1 MSQRHQVG
9 TVLPGYNPLKVANAP
24 TIGTATAGGSNC
36 ASVTFTAPSCVGGA
50 AISSYTAYANC
61 GVRLTS
67 GASSPLVITGLTSG
81 TSYTFKVIAT
91 NLYGPSGPS
100 SASSSITARVQGQV
114 LYCTPGT
121 FSWVAPAGVTSIS
134 VIAVGGG
141 GGGAGNRGGTMN
153 GGGGGALAYTNNI
166 TVVPGNSYALRVGS
180 GFSFYCAGAS
190 EAKSSYFVCNPKVS
204 GGGCATLGYGTTA
217 GTVTAGTGYSG
228 GLGGTGGYNGNAY
241 GYGAGGGGAGGY
253 SGAGGKGSKACGTG
267 GYSDGTNGSGGSG
280 GGGAVAANGG
290 GVGVLGEGA
299 SGTTKAGAACYPCSN
314 INATSRGIM
323 NGTAGSGGSARLYGG
338 GGGGNGNCGG
348 GGAVRIIWPGT
359 TRSFPSTNTGNL

>member
-36 ASVTFTAPSCVGGA
+36 ASITFTAPSCVGGA
-50 AISSYTAYANC
+50 AILSYTAYANC
-61 GVRLTS
+61 GVSLTS

-114 LYCTPGT
+114 LYGTPGT
-121 FSWVAPAGVTSIS
+121 FSWVAPVGVTSIS
-134 VIAVGGG
+134 VVAVGGG
-141 GGGAGNRGGTMN
+141 SLGGGNRYFSMN

-166 TVVPGNSYALRVGS
+166 TVIPGNSYSVQVGNGTYTGLPCS
-180 GFSFYCAGAS
+180 SIL
-190 EAKSSYFVCNPKVS
+190 KSSKFVCNPIA
-204 GGGCATLGYGTTA
+204 GGGGGNNCSAAAIPTA
-217 GTVTAGTGYSG
+217 GTVIAGSG
-228 GLGGTGGYNGNAY
+228 GSGGVGGAGAYNGNAY
-241 GYGAGGGGAGGY
+241 GIGGGAGGAGGY
-253 SGAGGKGSKACGTG
+253 SGAGGRGSTCAGTCF
-267 GYSDGTNGSGGSG
+267 YSNGTNGSGGG
-280 GGGAVAANGG
+280 GGGGSQGGNGG

-299 SGTTKAGAACYPCSN
+299 SGNRGYIT
-314 INATSRGIM
+314 INNLQ
-323 NGTAGSGGSARLYGG
+323 NGFPGSGGCGKSYGG